1 MWNLWYLKLKIWH
14 LFPDKAIWNP
24 PIHMRLLHHGV
35 ELTLKGQSSWAPNS
49 AWSRAFFH
57 PKHPGESPEQRV
69 LNGFETG
76 ADHHFMASG
85 FGVYSIP
92 HLGLNSNGILDQT
105 KSFNRRSSNIEVREN
120 GATRPVLVLKS
131 TSRSSLFPFVK
142 LGCITSG
149 WHHLTS
155 KYSMSISKCQVQH
168 DEGPKVSAKPG
179 RFFQVSNSW
188 LQHTR
193 QVQKPRA
200 PPLTSWES
208 ENLLSNEFF
217 EKRKTHAE
225 ISCLP
230 FPWINSSISQYRPQ
244 NAPISRQPTSSSHP
258 TNQEVPGTWMR
269 TPPAGGRG
277 IFASLEATG
286 EPWKTCGRWYGELEN
301 RTLASSQLTVCY

>member
-1 MWNLWYLKLKIWH
+1 MIINPGLEWGT

-57 PKHPGESPEQRV
+57 PKHLGESWEQRV

-85 FGVYSIP
+85 FGVYMGIQYTP
-92 HLGLNSNGILDQT
+92 FGVKLLNSNGILDQT
-105 KSFNRRSSNIEVREN
+105 KSFNRFSSNIEVRVN

-179 RFFQVSNSW
+179 RSFPG
-188 LQHTR
+188 LQQLTATHKTGAKASCPA
-193 QVQKPRA
+193 VQKRLGNLKTFWATSFLKKERHMQKSVAFLFPESIHQSPSIVLRMPRSPDSQHLQVTQPIRRSPA
-200 PPLTSWES
+200 RGCVRHQREAEVSSPPLKPPES
-208 ENLLSNEFF
+208 HG
-217 EKRKTHAE
+217 K
-225 ISCLP
+225 
-230 FPWINSSISQYRPQ
+230 
-244 NAPISRQPTSSSHP
+244 
-258 TNQEVPGTWMR
+258 
-269 TPPAGGRG
+269 PAGDDMGN
-277 IFASLEATG
+277 
-286 EPWKTCGRWYGELEN
+286 WKIGL
-301 RTLASSQLTVCY
+301 

>member
-1 MWNLWYLKLKIWH
+1 MIINSGLEWGT

-179 RFFQVSNSW
+179 RSFPGLQQLTATHKTGAKASCPAVNVLGIWKPFEQRVFWKKKDTCRNQLPSFSLNQFINLSVSSPECPDLPTANIFKSPN
-188 LQHTR
+188 QSGGPRHVDAYATSGR
-193 QVQKPRA
+193 QRYLRLPWSHRRA
-200 PPLTSWES
+200 M
-208 ENLLSNEFF
+208 ENLREM
-217 EKRKTHAE
+217 
-225 ISCLP
+225 I
-230 FPWINSSISQYRPQ
+230 W
-244 NAPISRQPTSSSHP
+244 
-258 TNQEVPGTWMR
+258 GT
-269 TPPAGGRG
+269 G
-277 IFASLEATG
+277 
-286 EPWKTCGRWYGELEN
+286 K
-301 RTLASSQLTVCY
+301 